1 MRAVVRPRVMG
12 ILNVTPDSFSDGGMH
27 ASVEAGLAQAMR
39 LIGDGADI
47 LDIGGESTRP
57 GAEPVD
63 VHEEIARTAPVI
75 AAVHARWNGPIS
87 IDTMKP
93 EAARAAV
100 AAGATIWN
108 DVTALTF
115 APDAPEAAAELGC
128 EVVLMHMLGEPRSMQ
143 VEPRYSDVVSE
154 VRDYLGARA
163 EAAMAAGVLRERITL
178 DPGIGFGKTIEHNL
192 ALIAGLGTLAA
203 LGYPVLLGAS
213 RKRMIRNIDPSATE
227 AGDRLGGSIALALEG
242 ARRGAAIVR
251 VHDVRETV
259 QALAV
264 QEAVISADQTDQN
277 SANKIARPTNITNS

>member
-1 MRAVVRPRVMG
+1 MSSNRPRVMG

-27 ASVEAGLAQAMR
+27 DTVEAGLAQAMK

-57 GAEPVD
+57 GAEPVE

-75 AAVHARWNGPIS
+75 AAVHARWHGPIS

-93 EAARAAV
+93 ETARAAV

-115 APDAPEAAAELGC
+115 ARDAAEVAAELGC

-143 VEPRYSDVVSE
+143 VEPRYDDVLAE
-154 VRDYLGARA
+154 VVDYLARRA
-163 EAAMAAGVLRERITL
+163 EAAMAAGVARTRITL

-192 ALIAGLGTLAA
+192 ALIANLDRLGA
-203 LGYPVLLGAS
+203 LGFPVLLGAS
-213 RKRMIRNIDPSATE
+213 RKRMIRNIDPSATD
-227 AGDRLGGSIALALEG
+227 AGDRLGGSLALALEG
-242 ARRGAAIVR
+242 ARRGAAVIR

-264 QEAVISADQTDQN
+264 QAAVESAG
-277 SANKIARPTNITNS
+277 